1 MRSRAAR
8 LILGAGALLVLGATA
23 FFVRQFEQH
32 ITASRA
38 AERAFEISAREAA
51 AGLSDLRVSQAAYVA
66 AGQGVAF
73 WMPKVAATAAEITK
87 AFAELRSEAQ
97 SDATRAALDEGSAAM
112 AEFSSVDGRARDY
125 LKSGQQ
131 LMAGDVIFTEGDQTA
146 SAAAQHLNVARAA
159 ERQAAD
165 AAESGLRRQEAAAL
179 GGAAAVVVIA
189 LLILTFSA
197 SSSAQTADAEIEPLS
212 IRHAASSRRTDETVP
227 RRTAPQAPVES
238 PYVTARP
245 AGPVL
250 RAASKLC
257 TDFGRVSDLDELKT
271 LIGQAAD
278 LMDAS
283 GFVVWVSSADGANL
297 QPALSHGYP
306 PHVLARMSMIPRSAD
321 NAAAAAFRTS
331 QLQIVLARPGQSNG
345 AVVAPLLS
353 PERCVGALSAEIR
366 GGGESSESVQ
376 ALAAIFAAQL
386 AGVLHTTPAAHER
399 RTAGTGTGAI

>member
-32 ITASRA
+32 IMSLRT
-38 AERAFEISAREAA
+38 AERAFEVSAREAA

-73 WMPKVAATAAEITK
+73 WMPKVEATAADITK
-87 AFAELRSEAQ
+87 AFAELRSEAK
-97 SDATRAALDEGSAAM
+97 SDATRTALDEGSAAM

-165 AAESGLRRQEAAAL
+165 ATESGLRRQEAAAL
-179 GGAAAVVVIA
+179 GGAAVVVAVV
-189 LLILTFSA
+189 LLMLIFAT
-197 SSSAQTADAEIEPLS
+197 SSSARAADGGIEPLS
-212 IRHAASSRRTDETVP
+212 ISRAASSSASDETRQHRSAQP
-227 RRTAPQAPVES
+227 AAVES
-238 PYVTARP
+238 QYVTARP

-283 GFVVWVSSADGANL
+283 GFVVWVSTADGANL

-306 PHVLARMSMIPRSAD
+306 PQVLARMSTISRSAD

-353 PERCVGALSAEIR
+353 PDGCVGALSAEIR

-399 RTAGTGTGAI
+399 RAAGTGAI

>member
-8 LILGAGALLVLGATA
+8 LILGAGALLALGATA

-32 ITASRA
+32 ITDLRV
-38 AERAFEISAREAA
+38 AERAFELSAHEAA

-73 WMPKVAATAAEITK
+73 WMPKVEATAEDITK
-87 AFAELRSEAQ
+87 AFAELRSEAK
-97 SDATRAALDEGSAAM
+97 SDATRTALDEGSAAM
-112 AEFSSVDGRARDY
+112 AEFSSVDRRARDY

-146 SAAAQHLNVARAA
+146 SAAAQHLIVARAA
-159 ERQAAD
+159 EHQAAD
-165 AAESGLRRQEAAAL
+165 GAESGFRRQQVTAL
-179 GGAAAVVVIA
+179 GGGAGVVVIV
-189 LLILTFSA
+189 LLILMFSTL
-197 SSSAQTADAEIEPLS
+197 SSGQAADSQIEPLS
-212 IRHAASSRRTDETVP
+212 ISRAASSEDTMVLRSVP
-227 RRTAPQAPVES
+227 PPTVES
-238 PYVTARP
+238 QYVTARP

-271 LIGQAAD
+271 LVGQAAD

-283 GFVVWVSSADGANL
+283 GFVVWVSSADRTSL
-297 QPALSHGYP
+297 QPALSHGYAP
-306 PHVLARMSMIPRSAD
+306 QVLARMSMIPRSAD

-331 QLQIVLARPGQSNG
+331 QLQIVLARPGESNG

-353 PERCVGALSAEIR
+353 PDGCVGALSAEIR

-386 AGVLHTTPAAHER
+386 AGVLHSTPAAHEQ

>member
-1 MRSRAAR
+1 MRSRAVR
-8 LILGAGALLVLGATA
+8 LILGAGALLALGATA

-32 ITASRA
+32 ITTLRV
-38 AERAFEISAREAA
+38 AERAFELSAREAA

-73 WMPKVAATAAEITK
+73 WMPKVEATAADITK
-87 AFAELRSEAQ
+87 AFAELRSEAK
-97 SDATRAALDEGSAAM
+97 SDATRTALDEGSAAM
-112 AEFSSVDGRARDY
+112 AEFVSVDQRARDY

-146 SAAAQHLNVARAA
+146 SAAAQHLTVARAA

-165 AAESGLRRQEAAAL
+165 LAESGFRGQQTMAFG
-179 GGAAAVVVIA
+179 GGAAVVFVA
-189 LLILTFSA
+189 LLLLMF
-197 SSSAQTADAEIEPLS
+197 SSSRPAADTQIEPLS
-212 IRHAASSRRTDETVP
+212 IGHVASSEDTVAL
-227 RRTAPQAPVES
+227 RSAPPPAVES
-238 PYVTARP
+238 QYVTARP

-271 LIGQAAD
+271 LVGQAAD
-278 LMDAS
+278 LMDAT
-283 GFVVWVSSADGANL
+283 GFVVWVSSADGACL
-297 QPALSHGYP
+297 QPALSHGYAP
-306 PHVLARMSMIPRSAD
+306 QVLARMSMIPRSAD

-331 QLQIVLARPGQSNG
+331 QLQIVLARPGESNG

-353 PERCVGALSAEIR
+353 PDGCVGALSAEIR

-386 AGVLHTTPAAHER
+386 AGVLHSTPAAHEQ
-399 RTAGTGTGAI
+399 RTAGTGTI

>member
-23 FFVRQFEQH
+23 FFIRQFEQH
-32 ITASRA
+32 IAGLRA
-38 AERAFEISAREAA
+38 AERAFEISAREAVA
-51 AGLSDLRVSQAAYVA
+51 SLSDLRVSQAAYVA

-73 WMPKVAATAAEITK
+73 WMPKVEATAADITK
-87 AFAELRSEAQ
+87 AFAELRSEAK
-97 SDATRAALDEGSAAM
+97 SEATRTALDEGSAAM
-112 AEFSSVDGRARDY
+112 AEFGSVDGRARDY
-125 LKSGQQ
+125 LRSGQQ

-146 SAAAQHLNVARAA
+146 SAAAQHLNAARAA
-159 ERQAAD
+159 ERQATD
-165 AAESGLRRQEAAAL
+165 AAETGWRRQEAAAL
-179 GGAAAVVVIA
+179 GGAAAVVVVA
-189 LLILTFSA
+189 LLILTFST
-197 SSSAQTADAEIEPLS
+197 SSSVPAGDATIEPLS
-212 IRHAASSRRTDETVP
+212 IGHAASPNGSDETIQ
-227 RRTAPQAPVES
+227 RRSAPQAAVES
-238 PYVTARP
+238 QYVTARP

-250 RAASKLC
+250 RAASTLC

-297 QPALSHGYP
+297 QPALSHGYA

-353 PERCVGALSAEIR
+353 PEGCVGALSAEIR

-386 AGVLHTTPAAHER
+386 AGVLHSTPAAHEQ
-399 RTAGTGTGAI
+399 RTAGTGTGAL

>member
-1 MRSRAAR
+1 
-8 LILGAGALLVLGATA
+8 LILGAGALLALGTTA

-32 ITASRA
+32 ITALGVT
-38 AERAFEISAREAA
+38 ERAFELSAREAA

-73 WMPKVAATAAEITK
+73 WMPKVEATAADITK
-87 AFAELRSEAQ
+87 ALAELRSEATN
-97 SDATRAALDEGSAAM
+97 DAARTALDEGSAAM
-112 AEFSSVDGRARDY
+112 AEFSNVDRRARDY

-165 AAESGLRRQEAAAL
+165 VTESGFRRQQAAAL
-179 GGAAAVVVIA
+179 AGGSAVVVIA
-189 LLILTFSA
+189 LLILMFPT
-197 SSSAQTADAEIEPLS
+197 SSTWSPRQAADAPIETLS
-212 IRHAASSRRTDETVP
+212 ISHAASLDDTMALRS
-227 RRTAPQAPVES
+227 APPPPVES
-238 PYVTARP
+238 QYVTARP

-250 RAASKLC
+250 RAASQLC
-257 TDFGRVSDLDELKT
+257 TDFGRVSDLDELKM
-271 LIGQAAD
+271 LVGQAAD

-283 GFVVWVSSADGANL
+283 GFVIWVSSADGATL

-306 PHVLARMSMIPRSAD
+306 PQVLARMSMIPRSAD

-331 QLQIVLARPGQSNG
+331 QLQIVLARPGESNG

-353 PERCVGALSAEIR
+353 AEGCVGALPSSRECCTQPQPRTSSAPLAPER
-366 GGGESSESVQ
+366 ARSSP
-376 ALAAIFAAQL
+376 
-386 AGVLHTTPAAHER
+386 TR
-399 RTAGTGTGAI
+399 RLLFTKSQ

>member
-1 MRSRAAR
+1 MRSRAVR
-8 LILGAGALLVLGATA
+8 LVLGAGALLALGATA
-23 FFVRQFEQH
+23 FFVRQSEQH
-32 ITASRA
+32 ISASRV
-38 AERAFEISAREAA
+38 AERAFELSAREAA

-73 WMPKVAATAAEITK
+73 WMPKVEATAADITK
-87 AFAELRSEAQ
+87 AFAELRSEAND
-97 SDATRAALDEGSAAM
+97 DATRTALDEGSAAM

-165 AAESGLRRQEAAAL
+165 LAETGFRRQQAAAL
-179 GGAAAVVVIA
+179 GGGTAVVVIA
-189 LLILTFSA
+189 LLMLVFST
-197 SSSAQTADAEIEPLS
+197 SSAGQTADAAIEPLS
-212 IRHAASSRRTDETVP
+212 ISRAASFEDTVVL
-227 RRTAPQAPVES
+227 RSAPPPAVES
-238 PYVTARP
+238 QYVTARP

-250 RAASKLC
+250 RAASRLC
-257 TDFGRVSDLDELKT
+257 TDFGRVSDLDELKA
-271 LIGQAAD
+271 LVGQAAD

-283 GFVVWVSSADGANL
+283 GFVVWVSTADGSHL
-297 QPALSHGYP
+297 QPALSHGYTP
-306 PHVLARMSMIPRSAD
+306 QVLARMSMIPRSAD

-353 PERCVGALSAEIR
+353 SEGCVGALSAEIR

-386 AGVLHTTPAAHER
+386 AGVLHSTPAAHER